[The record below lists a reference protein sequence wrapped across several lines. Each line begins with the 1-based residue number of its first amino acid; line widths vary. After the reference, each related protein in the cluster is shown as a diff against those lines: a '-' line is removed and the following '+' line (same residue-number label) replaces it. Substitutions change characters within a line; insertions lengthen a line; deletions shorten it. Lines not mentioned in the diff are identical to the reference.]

1 MGAWSWAKLN
11 EVGMIDG
18 ELDIS
23 LLTRLCELRQI
34 INLSDLQ
41 FLREVDK
48 KVPTLLVT
56 CKLNVVMHVKHEARN
71 VAHTQQMLGTRTAVD
86 QKKLRRQKG
95 LNSRRQKGLNSR
107 GQNIRT
113 KEGRISRG
121 CGGEKMD
128 FIFC

>member
-23 LLTRLCELRQI
+23 LLTWLCELRQI

-48 KVPTLLVT
+48 KVPILLVT

-95 LNSRRQKGLNSR
+95 LNSR

-128 FIFC
+128 FILC